1 MRDKALGPAG
11 GLLAADTIALMT
23 RLCPKRRGRQANPPS
38 IATETA
44 ANFAKFAGYDAFCI
58 GTALRRPELGLK
70 YNLGENSGCR
80 LAADSASYAR
90 GSTMN
95 CRWPVRNLAPDSA

>member
-1 MRDKALGPAG
+1 MLSP
-11 GLLAADTIALMT
+11 DTLALMT

-58 GTALRRPELGLK
+58 GTALRLSELGLE
-70 YNLGENSGCR
+70 YNLGGNAGCR